1 MRIAREY
8 NRDTF
13 AFPGAVGA
21 PYSEGCNSLI
31 RDNGAQLIT
40 SAQDFVDAMGWND
53 DATLMQAK
61 KQGIERQIFPQ
72 LSAEEQMVV
81 TCLREQNDQQINMLT
96 VKTNLPIARLSS
108 MLFELEMKGV
118 VRNMAGGTYHLMM

>member
-1 MRIAREY
+1 
-8 NRDTF
+8 
-13 AFPGAVGA
+13 
-21 PYSEGCNSLI
+21 
-31 RDNGAQLIT
+31 
-40 SAQDFVDAMGWND
+40 MGWND

-81 TCLREQNDQQINMLT
+81 NCLREQNDQQINMLT

>member
-1 MRIAREY
+1 
-8 NRDTF
+8 
-13 AFPGAVGA
+13 
-21 PYSEGCNSLI
+21 
-31 RDNGAQLIT
+31 
-40 SAQDFVDAMGWND
+40 
-53 DATLMQAK
+53 MQAK

-72 LSAEEQMVV
+72 LSAEEQTVV
-81 TCLREQNDQQINMLT
+81 NCLREQNDQQINMLT

>member
-1 MRIAREY
+1 
-8 NRDTF
+8 
-13 AFPGAVGA
+13 
-21 PYSEGCNSLI
+21 
-31 RDNGAQLIT
+31 
-40 SAQDFVDAMGWND
+40 
-53 DATLMQAK
+53 MQAK

-81 TCLREQNDQQINMLT
+81 NCLREQNDQQINMLT